1 MVSTEVKARIAEAYR
16 AGATLIALAAAWE
29 CHHCTV
35 RRWLL
40 EQGVTMRR
48 RGRRRSAE

>member
-1 MVSTEVKARIAEAYR
+1 MVSNEVKARIAEAYR
-16 AGATLIALAAAWE
+16 AGATLIELAAE
-29 CHHCTV
+29 RGCHHCTV